1 MYVSSYNT
9 YIQTN
14 TSKTNEKQKVSESKA
29 GSSFSSKLRE
39 QPKLKLSS
47 FVNLPVDYISKSSK
61 TQVEIQRE
69 SRKLQNPQDIE
80 QNRREK
86 QIIAISQKQTL
97 QSAKIAYQDNSK
109 LFSLIQKPQTK
120 TIDQTPKNDLKLP
133 TNIQELKEENM
144 RRVMVN
150 TYIQND
156 KYYKITA

>member
-14 TSKTNEKQKVSESKA
+14 TSKTNEKQKISESKTD
-29 GSSFSSKLRE
+29 SYFSSKLRE

-47 FVNLPVDYISKSSK
+47 FVGLPVDYISKSSK
-61 TQVEIQRE
+61 ILVKIQRQAD
-69 SRKLQNPQDIE
+69 KLQNPQDIE
-80 QNRREK
+80 QNRQEK
-86 QIIAISQKQTL
+86 QMMKISQKQTL
-97 QSAKIAYQDNSK
+97 QSAKIAYKDNSK

-120 TIDQTPKNDLKLP
+120 TIDQTPKNNSKLP
-133 TNIQELKEENM
+133 ANIQKLKEENM

-156 KYYKITA
+156 KYYQITA